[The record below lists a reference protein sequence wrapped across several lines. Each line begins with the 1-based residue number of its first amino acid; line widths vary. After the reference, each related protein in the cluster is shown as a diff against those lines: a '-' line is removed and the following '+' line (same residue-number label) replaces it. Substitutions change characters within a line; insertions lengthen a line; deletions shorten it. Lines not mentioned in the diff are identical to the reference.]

1 MVNKMRHIRIPL
13 FYKLFVTFILCST
26 IPLLIISGL
35 MYGLSVNFLNK
46 TIYDQ
51 TYTNVEGAHIRIN
64 DKIVEYEGIIQSIM
78 NNDEI
83 IQAISTGNEQEIHEN
98 TVYEIIYEALIEQS
112 TKPVVHITNLSGSIA
127 YSTTPFPE
135 TYRVG
140 LKNKWG
146 IFRDIDRKVNQTVIY
161 PQKITYSSGKSS
173 IISLGSQILNSEGK
187 HVGYIL
193 IDVPREVILEEM
205 KTIHSGLSLH
215 IVLLDN
221 NAYTLLD
228 TQNSSMEGKFQR
240 SSYLDHEKN
249 LEYKSIKEEISKD
262 SFLVVNFVDEKL
274 GTRTIANVS
283 SNIFQSFNRILGLI
297 LLIGA
302 IVSLSISCI
311 ISYVLARFISHP
323 IRELISI
330 MGEVEEGTFSVKANA
345 RSNDE
350 IGDLAK
356 YFNQMLDR
364 LNSYMNKV
372 IEKQQQLRT
381 TEIKMLQAQVNPHF
395 IYNTL
400 DVIKWSAKMGQKSE
414 VVSVVTNL
422 AKILRN
428 SIDCD
433 EEFVSVK
440 RSISFI
446 DSYLAI
452 QKIKYNNAFKIIRN
466 IDHTILECKV
476 PRLIIQ
482 PFVENAI
489 VHGLSNNSGNGE
501 ISIIGFVEADTI
513 KFQIID
519 NGIGMT
525 DEEIRKVSDNKS
537 DQHIGIHNVDQ
548 RIKLYYGEDYGVHI
562 ESQKYKGTKVAI
574 TVPYLYEGEIL

>member
-1 MVNKMRHIRIPL
+1 MVSRMKKTRIPL
-13 FYKLFVTFILCST
+13 FYKLFATFILCST

-51 TYTNVEGAHIRIN
+51 TYTNIEVAHQRIN
-64 DKIVEYEGIIQSIM
+64 DKITEYEGIVQVFL

-83 IQAISTGNEQEIHEN
+83 IQAVTIENSDVIQESV
-98 TVYEIIYEALIEQS
+98 VYEIIYEALIEQNI
-112 TKPVVHITNLSGSIA
+112 KPVVHITNLSGSIV
-127 YSTTPFPE
+127 YSTTPIPE
-135 TYRVG
+135 IYEVG
-140 LKNKWG
+140 LKNTWG
-146 IFRDIDRKVNQTVIY
+146 IFRGINQNVNDTVIY
-161 PQKITYSSGKSS
+161 PQKIAYLPGRSS
-173 IISLGSQILNSEGK
+173 IISLGTQIINHEGK

-205 KTIHSGLSLH
+205 KAINSGLSLH
-215 IVLLDN
+215 LVMIDD

-240 SSYLDHEKN
+240 SSYLDYEKN

-262 SFLVVNFVDEKL
+262 SFLVVNFEDEKL

-364 LNSYMNKV
+364 LNSYMNEV

-501 ISIIGFVEADTI
+501 ISIIGFVEAGTI

>member
-1 MVNKMRHIRIPL
+1 MVNRKKHIRIPL
-13 FYKLFVTFILCST
+13 FYKLFATFILCST

-51 TYTNVEGAHIRIN
+51 TFTNIEVAHQRIN
-64 DKIVEYEGIIQSIM
+64 DKINEYEGIIQVFL

-83 IQAISTGNEQEIHEN
+83 IQAVAIENRDGIQEN
-98 TVYEIIYEALIEQS
+98 TVYEIIYEALIEQNI
-112 TKPVVHITNLSGSIA
+112 KPVVHITNLSGSIV
-127 YSTTPFPE
+127 YSTTPIPK
-135 TYRVG
+135 TYEVG

-146 IFRDIDRKVNQTVIY
+146 IFRDINQKINRTVIY
-161 PQKITYSSGKSS
+161 PQKITYLPGKSS
-173 IISLGSQILNSEGK
+173 IISLGTQIMNHEGK
-187 HVGYIL
+187 HVGYII
-193 IDVPREVILEEM
+193 IDVPREVILEEI
-205 KTIHSGLSLH
+205 KAVNSGLSLH
-215 IVLLDN
+215 LVMLDE

-228 TQNSSMEGKFQR
+228 TQNAIMEGKFQR
-240 SSYLDHEKN
+240 SSYLDYEKN
-249 LEYKSIKEEISKD
+249 LEYKSIKEEINKD
-262 SFLVVNFVDEKL
+262 SFLVVNYEDEKL
-274 GTRTIANVS
+274 GTTTIANVS
-283 SNIFQSFNRILGLI
+283 SSIFQSFNRILGLI

-323 IRELISI
+323 IKELISI

-452 QKIKYNNAFKIIRN
+452 QKIKYNNAFKVIRN
-466 IDHTILECKV
+466 IDHRILEYKV

-489 VHGLSNNSGNGE
+489 VHGLSNYSGNGE
-501 ISIIGFVEADTI
+501 ISINGFVEAGI
-513 KFQIID
+513 IEFQIVD

-525 DEEIRKVSDNKS
+525 DEEIRKVADNKS

-548 RIKLYYGEDYGVHI
+548 RIKLYYGENYGVHI
-562 ESQKYKGTKVAI
+562 ESQKFKGTKVAI
-574 TVPYLYEGEIL
+574 TVPCLFEGEIL

>member
-1 MVNKMRHIRIPL
+1 VNRMKKTRIPL
-13 FYKLFVTFILCST
+13 FYKLFATFILCST

-51 TYTNVEGAHIRIN
+51 TYTNIEVAHQRIN
-64 DKIVEYEGIIQSIM
+64 DKIVEYEGIIQVFL

-83 IQAISTGNEQEIHEN
+83 IQAVTIENRDGIQEN
-98 TVYEIIYEALIEQS
+98 VVYEIIYEALIEQNI
-112 TKPVVHITNLSGSIA
+112 KPVVHITNLSGSVV
-127 YSTTPFPE
+127 YSTTPIPE
-135 TYRVG
+135 IYEVG
-140 LKNKWG
+140 LKNTWG
-146 IFRDIDRKVNQTVIY
+146 IFRGINQNVHDTVIY
-161 PQKITYSSGKSS
+161 PQKIAYLPGRSS
-173 IISLGSQILNSEGK
+173 IISLGTQIIDHEGE

-193 IDVPREVILEEM
+193 IDVPREVVLEEV
-205 KTIHSGLSLH
+205 KAVNSGLSLH
-215 IVLLDN
+215 LVMLDD

-228 TQNSSMEGKFQR
+228 TQNASMEGKFQR
-240 SSYLDHEKN
+240 SSYLDYEKN
-249 LEYKSIKEEISKD
+249 LEYKSIKEEINKD
-262 SFLVVNFVDEKL
+262 SFLVVNFEDEML
-274 GTRTIANVS
+274 GTTTIANVS
-283 SNIFQSFNRILGLI
+283 SSIFQSFNRILGLI

-311 ISYVLARFISHP
+311 ISYLMARFISHP
-323 IRELISI
+323 IKDLISI

-452 QKIKYNNAFKIIRN
+452 QKIKYNNAFKVIRN
-466 IDHTILECKV
+466 IDHTILEYKV

-489 VHGLSNNSGNGE
+489 VHGLSNHSGTGE
-501 ISIIGFVEADTI
+501 ISINGFVEGGII

-548 RIKLYYGEDYGVHI
+548 RIKLYYGEGYGVHI
-562 ESQKYKGTKVAI
+562 ESQKFKGTNVAI
-574 TVPYLYEGEIL
+574 TVPCVYEGEFL

>member
-1 MVNKMRHIRIPL
+1 MKQTRIPL
-13 FYKLFVTFILCST
+13 FYKLFATFILCST

-51 TYTNVEGAHIRIN
+51 TYTNIEVAHQRIN
-64 DKIVEYEGIIQSIM
+64 DKIVEYEGIIQGIL
-78 NNDEI
+78 NNEDI
-83 IQAISTGNEQEIHEN
+83 VQAISTENDYEVHEN
-98 TVYEIIYEALIEQS
+98 TIYEIIYEALIEQNI
-112 TKPVVHITNLSGSIA
+112 KPVVHITNISGSIIF
-127 YSTTPFPE
+127 STTPIPE
-135 TYRVG
+135 VYEIE

-146 IFRDIDRKVNQTVIY
+146 IFREINQKTNRTVIY
-161 PQKITYSSGKSS
+161 PQKITYLPGRRS
-173 IISLGSQILNSEGK
+173 IISLGTQIINHEGE

-205 KTIHSGLSLH
+205 KAVHSGLSLH
-215 IVLLDN
+215 LVLLDD

-228 TQNSSMEGKFQR
+228 TQNSNMEGKFQR
-240 SSYLDHEKN
+240 SSYLDYQKN
-249 LEYKSIKEEISKD
+249 LEYRSIKEEIAKD
-262 SFLVVNFVDEKL
+262 SFLVVDFKDEQL
-274 GTRTIANVS
+274 GTTTIANVS
-283 SNIFQSFNRILGLI
+283 SNVFQSFNRILGLI

-302 IVSLSISCI
+302 IVSLSISLI

-323 IRELISI
+323 IKDLISI
-330 MGEVEEGTFSVKANA
+330 MGKVEEGTFSVKANS

-364 LNSYMNKV
+364 LNTYMNKV
-372 IEKQQQLRT
+372 VEKQQQLRT

-400 DVIKWSAKMGQKSE
+400 DVIKWSAKLGQKSE

-452 QKIKYNNAFKIIRN
+452 QKIKYNNAFKVIRN

-489 VHGLSNNSGNGE
+489 VHGLSNHSGNGE
-501 ISIIGFVEADTI
+501 ISINGFVKAGIIE
-513 KFQIID
+513 FQIID

-525 DEEIRKVSDNKS
+525 DEEIKKVSDNKS

-548 RIKLYYGEDYGVHI
+548 RIKLYYGDGYGVHI

-574 TVPYLYEGEIL
+574 TVPCLYEGEVL